1 MRFREASVSS
11 RAFSSPVRI
20 RAANSPAGLVRRSV
34 TWAVSLRAG
43 GRTRWAALA
52 RRQYGVVTR
61 AQLIAAGVGETGIE
75 ERVRTHRLLRLH
87 RGVYAL
93 GHREL
98 KGEGHWMA
106 AVLACGPGAV
116 LSHASAA
123 AHWNIRVSA
132 SSYVDVTVPT
142 RAGRIK
148 RKGLRIHRSGR
159 LGPTQVTMHEGIP
172 VTTLARTLLDLA
184 DILNLQGLKRAIHEA
199 DYLRLLDMTALIAVV
214 ESNPGRRGGKLLKAA
229 QTPPEMT
236 KTKLEEGFLAIIERP
251 QPPPPKGQHANR
263 GLRSG
268 LRLARGQAHRGNR
281 RLRRSRHPQRV
292 RSRPHPR
299 PPPRPGRLSHDPA
312 DSPVAPLRSRDR
324 G

>member
-1 MRFREASVSS
+1 M
-11 RAFSSPVRI
+11 
-20 RAANSPAGLVRRSV
+20 
-34 TWAVSLRAG
+34 
-43 GRTRWAALA
+43 
-52 RRQYGVVTR
+52 TR

-142 RAGRIK
+142 RAGRMK

-199 DYLRLLDMTALIAVV
+199 DYLRLLDMTALIEGYEVDFVWPEAKLIV
-214 ESNPGRRGGKLLKAA
+214 ETDGFAA
-229 QTPPEMT
+229 TAPATRSKPT
-236 KTKLEEGFLAIIERP
+236 ASATAASAGPAFA
-251 QPPPPKGQHANR
+251 
-263 GLRSG
+263 RSG
-268 LRLARGQAHRGNR
+268 
-281 RLRRSRHPQRV
+281 
-292 RSRPHPR
+292 
-299 PPPRPGRLSHDPA
+299 
-312 DSPVAPLRSRDR
+312 
-324 G
+324 